1 VHTHVHIRVHV
12 VDASSLQDSVSLRI
26 LYSRDD
32 FVRFVVCTYHSCWT
46 CEGAVCC
53 NVLQCVVV
61 SCGML
66 QCAPVCVDMCCVDM
80 FLTTQQRHGSCSAL
94 QLVAVYF
101 DVSSILQQQHDN
113 ARVETS
119 VAYVAHAR
127 AAHAL
132 CMQTRGT
139 VGGALP

>member
-1 VHTHVHIRVHV
+1 MHTYVHIRVHV

-61 SCGML
+61 SCGIL
-66 QCAPVCVDMCCVDM
+66 QCAPVCVDM
-80 FLTTQQRHGSCSAL
+80 FLTPQQRHGGCSVL
-94 QLVAVYF
+94 QCG
-101 DVSSILQQQHDN
+101 
-113 ARVETS
+113 
-119 VAYVAHAR
+119 
-127 AAHAL
+127 AA
-132 CMQTRGT
+132 CCG
-139 VGGALP
+139 VF